1 MMVGLVPL
9 LHLAEMETH
18 SIATWRG
25 KEDLKMRLTT
35 KCQNLIIIQ
44 ENLRHGNEEEELKV
58 RIISSVSHHLKEPLV
73 MESGLLILI
82 HLGSLV
88 LDHLTNG
95 WSARNLLG
103 HNLVGFLQV
112 KVFPKENKVISF
124 VGSQRQITRVLVA
137 GFHSAFTQLQL
148 LYILWN
154 SFSIHGNKICRS
166 LFGNVLN
173 WI

>member
-1 MMVGLVPL
+1 MMVGLVRL

-25 KEDLKMRLTT
+25 KEDLKIWPTT

-58 RIISSVSHHLKEPLV
+58 RIISRVSHHLKEPLV

-88 LDHLTNG
+88 LDHQTNG
-95 WSARNLLG
+95 WSAKNLLG

-124 VGSQRQITRVLVA
+124 LGSQRQITRVLVPA
-137 GFHSAFTQLQL
+137 FICIYSASASVGGRL
-148 LYILWN
+148 
-154 SFSIHGNKICRS
+154 S
-166 LFGNVLN
+166 LFIYSASATVHSPEFFFHPRE
-173 WI
+173 

>member
-1 MMVGLVPL
+1 MIVGLVPL
-9 LHLAEMETH
+9 PHLAEMETR

-25 KEDLKMRLTT
+25 KEDLKIWLTT

-44 ENLRHGNEEEELKV
+44 ENLRRGNEEEELKV
-58 RIISSVSHHLKEPLV
+58 RIISRVSRHLKEPLV
-73 MESGLLILI
+73 MESGLPILI

-112 KVFPKENKVISF
+112 KVFLKESKVISF

-166 LFGNVLN
+166 LFGSVLN